1 MAHEIHVID
10 SHTAGEPTRVV
21 IDGGPPLGEGPLKKR
36 LERFRSDFDAFR
48 TAIVT
53 EPRGSSVLVG
63 ALLCEP
69 NDPSCFAGVIF
80 FNNVGYLGMC
90 GHGMIGVIETLKA
103 RGKITTGE
111 CRIETPVGVVT
122 STLHDDGTVSVNNVE
137 SYRVACDVKVDAD
150 DVGTVV
156 GDVAWGGNWFFLVRE
171 PPQDIEL
178 DGISK
183 LQSIASS
190 IRAAVN
196 EAGYPEVDHVELF
209 GEPHLRDADSR
220 NFVLCPGLEYD
231 RSPCGTGTSAK
242 LACLAADGK
251 LQPDEPWVQEGILG
265 TSFVGHYQWSNES
278 KQKIRPVIR
287 GRAFVTADCRLQLDD
302 QDPFCWGIRGSDTQ

>member
-1 MAHEIHVID
+1 MSHEIHVID

-21 IDGGPPLGEGPLKKR
+21 VDGGPPLGDGSLKKR
-36 LERFRSDFDAFR
+36 LDRFRTEFDLFR

-53 EPRGSSVLVG
+53 EPRGSNVLVG

-69 NDPSCFAGVIF
+69 SDPSCFAGVIF

-103 RGKITTGE
+103 RGEITTGE

-122 STLHDDGTVSVNNVE
+122 TTIHSDGSVSVNNVD

-150 DVGTVV
+150 GVGTVV
-156 GDVAWGGNWFFLVRE
+156 GDIAWGGNWFFLIRE
-171 PPQDIEL
+171 PPHDLDFDKIPEL
-178 DGISK
+178 K
-183 LQSIASS
+183 SIAAS
-190 IRAAVN
+190 IRDAVN

-209 GEPHLRDADSR
+209 GEPHHRDADSR

-251 LQPDEPWVQEGILG
+251 LQPDQPWVQEGILG
-265 TSFVGHYQWSNES
+265 TSFVGRYQWSDKS
-278 KQKIRPVIR
+278 KKRIRPVIT
-287 GRAFVTADCRLQLDD
+287 GRAFVTADCRLKLND
-302 QDPFCWGIRGSDTQ
+302 QDPFCWGIRSPATK